1 MTQRS
6 EVLIAGGGIIG
17 LMCAYYL
24 VQAGRGVTLI
34 EKDEIG
40 NGASRDNCG
49 LIFRSDLPPLCQPG
63 VPLKE
68 LKALI
73 RGTSPLYIKPELNF
87 DRLAYLIRF
96 SLNCNRRLMKKAI
109 LARETLLDSSDR
121 LYGDLFKSE
130 NLPCDY
136 ERKGVLIVH
145 RTAEGMAAYG
155 KVNRLL
161 EPFGCA
167 AVPLT
172 AAELQ
177 RREPSLRDDLYGAW
191 YHDLDSHLRP
201 DRLLT
206 ALKTLLRE
214 KGVEIHEQCA
224 LEHWEEIG
232 PGMRATTSEG
242 TWDTDHLVLATGP
255 WIRRNA
261 QQFSRQLP
269 IEPGKGYSI
278 TFSRPEKC
286 PALPCYFYD
295 QNVVATP
302 WESGFR
308 LGGTMEF
315 SGFDTE
321 LNDRRINSLLTAAE
335 LNMKTPP
342 RAPIETAWAALRPMS
357 PDDLPVICRVPK
369 VPRLYIATGHG
380 MLGITAAPAT
390 GKLIAEM
397 VCSQPPHI
405 NPEPFQMGRF
415 QNLLQK

>member
-1 MTQRS
+1 
-6 EVLIAGGGIIG
+6 VLIAGGGIIG

-24 VQAGRGVTLI
+24 VQAGRGVSLI

-40 NGASRDNCG
+40 HGASMDNCG

-96 SLNCNRRLMKKAI
+96 SLNCNRRLMEKAI
-109 LARETLLDSSDR
+109 LAREALLGSSDQ
-121 LYGDLFKSE
+121 LYGDLFKTE
-130 NLPCDY
+130 VLPCDY
-136 ERKGVLIVH
+136 EHKGLLIVN

-155 KVNRLL
+155 RVNRLL

-177 RREPSLRDDLYGAW
+177 QKEPGLRDDLHGAW

-201 DRLLT
+201 DRLLD

-214 KGVEIHEQCA
+214 KGVRIHEHCA
-224 LEHWEEIG
+224 LEHWEETG
-232 PGMRATTSEG
+232 PRIRVTTSEG
-242 TWDTDHLVLATGP
+242 IWDTDHLVLATGP
-255 WIRRNA
+255 WIRRTA
-261 QQFSRQLP
+261 KQFSRRLP

-278 TFSRPEKC
+278 TYSRPEKC
-286 PALPCYFYD
+286 PALPCYFYEHS
-295 QNVVATP
+295 VVATP
-302 WESGFR
+302 WKSGFR

-315 SGFDTE
+315 SGFDTG
-321 LNDRRINSLLTAAE
+321 LNERRINALLTAAK
-335 LNMKTPP
+335 LNLKTPP
-342 RAPIETAWAALRPMS
+342 GGPGETAWSGLRPMS
-357 PDDLPVICRVPK
+357 PDDLPVIGRVPEIGN
-369 VPRLYIATGHG
+369 LYIATGHG
-380 MLGITAAPAT
+380 MLGLTAAPAT

-397 VCSQPPHI
+397 VCNLPPHI
-405 NPEPFQMGRF
+405 DPKPFSMDRF
-415 QNLLQK
+415 RHLLQK